1 MVLLIC
7 VPIQLER
14 SNDEIK
20 IPLFPLSERIPSF
33 YISLL
38 IRIIGFVRV
47 LCIDILFIFMHAH
60 DCVCACVCPRVCPLY
75 CRCTGYSRC
84 PCGPSALF
92 RVCVQVQLLTPSLG
106 NVIFQTQLHLNSTD
120 DLNLARKTISGCLL
134 SCSV

>member
-20 IPLFPLSERIPSF
+20 IPLFPLSEQIPSF

-60 DCVCACVCPRVCPLY
+60 DCVCVCVCVHECAHYTADVRATAGVLVVQVHY
-75 CRCTGYSRC
+75 SGSVCRCS
-84 PCGPSALF
+84 S
-92 RVCVQVQLLTPSLG
+92 
-106 NVIFQTQLHLNSTD
+106 
-120 DLNLARKTISGCLL
+120 
-134 SCSV
+134 